1 MRNFEVFMTTGFGH
15 AGAALAA
22 CLLAAGLGFSG
33 TARAQSSCSSDG
45 QSRPAV
51 LLERFI
57 NADCADCWTD
67 PATPGAGRGTLVL
80 DWVLPGGQGDNA
92 PLSVVA
98 TRDALKRLEALGIT
112 PPPAGLNRKTEVQ
125 GRTGSLRVARGLPVS
140 GYMGASIEL
149 KAPAP
154 GAAQTWT
161 AWLALVE
168 ALPSGTEGSP
178 VSRNLVRNL
187 IQPSWDGRKQLSNK
201 ERLRFMESRSMDIP
215 AGMKTDRAQ
224 VIGWVEDAQG
234 RVVAAAQSRCT
245 GK

>member
-1 MRNFEVFMTTGFGH
+1 MITGFGLS
-15 AGAALAA
+15 ASAWLAA
-22 CLLAAGLGFSG
+22 CLLAVGVGF
-33 TARAQSSCSSDG
+33 TDRARAQSSCSSDG

-67 PATPGAGRGTLVL
+67 LATPRAGRGTLVL

-112 PPPAGLNRKTEVQ
+112 PPPASLNRKTQVQ

-149 KAPAP
+149 KAPAS

-168 ALPSGTEGSP
+168 TLPSGTEGSP
-178 VSRNLVRNL
+178 VPRNLVRNL
-187 IQPSWDGRKQLSNK
+187 VQPLWDGHKLLSNK
-201 ERLRFMESRSMDIP
+201 ERLRFIESRSMDIP

-234 RVVAAAQSRCT
+234 RVVAAAQSRCS